1 MAERVLVTPEAR
13 PEPPR
18 GIEGRGAGARRQ
30 LGLQIAGEDQAVSW
44 WGEVWHRF
52 LRQRAYV
59 LAGIL
64 LLALILLSLLAPLIS
79 PYDPI
84 QQFRQEGLTDLG
96 APRPPNSKFWLGT
109 DGVGRDLLSRILWG
123 GRMSLGIGIAASAT
137 AVVIALVVG
146 GVAGYLG
153 GKADFLIMRVV
164 DLVLSF
170 PTFFLILLLVTMLR
184 PGVWV
189 VIVVITLFSW
199 AYPARIFRGQMLA
212 ARHQDFV
219 LAARCIGVPDRQIFL
234 RHLLPHLLPLVIVY
248 TALSIPNTIFA
259 EASLS
264 FLGLGVPPPTP
275 SWGSMI
281 RDGMSYYR
289 MAPWVA
295 LYPGIGIALTVIS
308 TNLVGAG
315 LREAMDPTQRRG

>member
-1 MAERVLVTPEAR
+1 
-13 PEPPR
+13 
-18 GIEGRGAGARRQ
+18 
-30 LGLQIAGEDQAVSW
+30 
-44 WGEVWHRF
+44 
-52 LRQRAYV
+52 LRQRTNAA
-59 LAGIL
+59 AGII
-64 LLALILLSLLAPLIS
+64 LLALILLSALAPVVS

-84 QQFRQEGLTDLG
+84 EQFRREGLTELG
-96 APRPPNSKFWLGT
+96 APQPPNSQFWLGT

-123 GRMSLGIGIAASAT
+123 GRMSLGIGIAASGT
-137 AVVIALVVG
+137 AVIVALVVG

-153 GKADFLIMRVV
+153 GKPDFLIMRLV

-184 PGVWV
+184 PSVWV
-189 VIVVITLFSW
+189 VIIVITLFSW

-212 ARHQDFV
+212 ARQQDFV
-219 LAARCIGVPDRQIFL
+219 LAARSTGVQDLRIFV

-248 TALSIPNTIFA
+248 TALSIPTTIFA

-264 FLGLGVPPPTP
+264 FLGLGVPPPRP

-289 MAPWVA
+289 VAPWVT
-295 LYPGIGIALTVIS
+295 LYPGIAIALTVIS

-315 LREAMDPTQRRG
+315 LREAMDPTQRRDQP